1 LPEAESFSWRGL
13 QLDPANEELK
23 KFLAQVQAQELE
35 QERQR
40 AKVKQALYT
49 AKVSSFPNWEF
60 SIALLLYV

>member
-1 LPEAESFSWRGL
+1 
-13 QLDPANEELK
+13 
-23 KFLAQVQAQELE
+23 VQAQELE

-49 AKVSSFPNWEF
+49 AKVSSVPNWEF